1 MRTPSTP
8 SGAITPSPSY
18 TENQTPPPAAPERRL
33 RARLRELAKDNPR
46 YGYRRLHAL
55 LIRDGFSVN
64 HKRIQRFCR
73 DEGLRVR
80 VSRRKRAR
88 VGTSTTPG
96 DRLHAQFPNH
106 VWAADFAFDQTAD
119 GRVLKVLT
127 ITDEFTKTALAIE
140 VERSI
145 TGDHLVQVLDRLV
158 AVHGH
163 PMFIRM
169 DNGPEMTCHAIADWC
184 RFSSTGSV
192 FIEPGSP
199 WQNAFVESFNGKL
212 RDEFLAMELLL
223 AAGSQSHGRGLPP
236 APQQLPAPL
245 LAGLPDTERVHA
257 RLEQQQPRTCKD
269 TGALTGGRSLYPA
282 PPRRHRHRSPETSHH
297 HA

>member
-1 MRTPSTP
+1 MTTFEISQRRACAVVEQHRSTQRLP
-8 SGAITPSPSY
+8 RAV
-18 TENQTPPPAAPERRL
+18 PAAPERRL
-33 RARLRELAKDNPR
+33 RARLRELARDNPR
-46 YGYRRLHAL
+46 YGYRRLHVL
-55 LIRDGFSVN
+55 LLREGFAVN
-64 HKRIQRFCR
+64 HKRIQRLCR

-96 DRLHAQFPNH
+96 DRLQAAFPNH

-127 ITDEFTKTALAIE
+127 ITDELSKTALAIE

-145 TGDHLVQVLDRLV
+145 TGDHLVRILDRLV
-158 AVHGH
+158 SVHGH

-169 DNGPEMTCHAIADWC
+169 DNGPEMTCNAIADWC
-184 RFSSTGSV
+184 RFSATGSV

-212 RDEFLAMELLL
+212 RDELL
-223 AAGSQSHGRGLPP
+223 AVELFHSLLEAKVMAEDYRQHYNTYRPHSSLGYRTPNEFTLDWNNNNPGL
-236 APQQLPAPL
+236 AKT
-245 LAGLPDTERVHA
+245 LAH
-257 RLEQQQPRTCKD
+257 
-269 TGALTGGRSLYPA
+269 
-282 PPRRHRHRSPETSHH
+282 
-297 HA
+297 

>member
-1 MRTPSTP
+1 
-8 SGAITPSPSY
+8 
-18 TENQTPPPAAPERRL
+18 
-33 RARLRELAKDNPR
+33 
-46 YGYRRLHAL
+46 LHAL
-55 LIRDGFSVN
+55 LLREGFTVN
-64 HKRIQRFCR
+64 HKRIQRLCR

-96 DRLHAQFPNH
+96 DRLQAAFPNH
-106 VWAADFAFDQTAD
+106 VWALDFAFDQTAD

-145 TGDHLVQVLDRLV
+145 TGDHLVRILERLV

-184 RFSSTGSV
+184 RFSPTGSV

-212 RDEFLAMELLL
+212 RDELL
-223 AAGSQSHGRGLPP
+223 AIELFHS
-236 APQQLPAPL
+236 L
-245 LAGLPDTERVHA
+245 LEAKVMAED
-257 RLEQQQPRTCKD
+257 
-269 TGALTGGRSLYPA
+269 Y
-282 PPRRHRHRSPETSHH
+282 RRHYNTYRPHSSLGYRTPNEFTLDWNNNNPGLTKTLVH
-297 HA
+297 

>member
-1 MRTPSTP
+1 MTAFEVSQHRAYAAVEQPCFTQRLTRTV
-8 SGAITPSPSY
+8 
-18 TENQTPPPAAPERRL
+18 PAAPKKHL
-33 RARLRELAKDNPR
+33 RARLRELARDNPR

-55 LIRDGFSVN
+55 LLREGFAVN
-64 HKRIQRFCR
+64 HKRIQRLCR

-88 VGTSTTPG
+88 VGTSTIPG
-96 DRLHAQFPNH
+96 DRLQAAFLNH

-145 TGDHLVQVLDRLV
+145 TGDHLVSILDRLV

-163 PMFIRM
+163 PVFIRM

-212 RDEFLAMELLL
+212 RDELL
-223 AAGSQSHGRGLPP
+223 AIELFHS
-236 APQQLPAPL
+236 L
-245 LAGLPDTERVHA
+245 LEAKVMAKDYR
-257 RLEQQQPRTCKD
+257 QPYNTI
-269 TGALTGGRSLYPA
+269 
-282 PPRRHRHRSPETSHH
+282 RRHSSLGYKTPTEYAEHCTCTTPD
-297 HA
+297 

>member
-1 MRTPSTP
+1 MDSLAETVATMERPSVSQRWACAVVEQPRSTQRL
-8 SGAITPSPSY
+8 ARVA
-18 TENQTPPPAAPERRL
+18 PPAPERWLRSRL
-33 RARLRELAKDNPR
+33 RKLAKAHPR

-55 LIRDGFSVN
+55 LLREGFTVN
-64 HKRIQRFCR
+64 HKRVQRLCR

-96 DRLHAQFPNH
+96 DRLQAAFPNH

-119 GRVLKVLT
+119 GRVLKILT
-127 ITDEFTKTALAIE
+127 VTDEFTKAALAIE

-145 TGDHLVQVLDRLV
+145 TGDHLMRILERLV

-163 PMFIRM
+163 PRFIRM

-184 RFSSTGSV
+184 HFTSTGSV

-199 WQNAFVESFNGKL
+199 WQNAFVESSGGKL
-212 RDEFLAMELLL
+212 RDELL
-223 AAGSQSHGRGLPP
+223 AIEMFHS
-236 APQQLPAPL
+236 L
-245 LAGLPDTERVHA
+245 LEAKVMAED
-257 RLEQQQPRTCKD
+257 
-269 TGALTGGRSLYPA
+269 Y
-282 PPRRHRHRSPETSHH
+282 RRHYNTYRPHSSLGYRTPNEFTLDWNNNNPGLAKTLVH
-297 HA
+297 

>member
-1 MRTPSTP
+1 MTTFEISQRRACAVVEQPRSTQRLP
-8 SGAITPSPSY
+8 RAV
-18 TENQTPPPAAPERRL
+18 PAAPERRL
-33 RARLRELAKDNPR
+33 RARLRELARDNPR
-46 YGYRRLHAL
+46 YGYRRLHVL
-55 LIRDGFSVN
+55 LLREGFAVN
-64 HKRIQRFCR
+64 HKRIQRLCR

-96 DRLHAQFPNH
+96 DRLQAAFPNH

-127 ITDEFTKTALAIE
+127 ITDELSKTALAIE

-145 TGDHLVQVLDRLV
+145 TGDHLVRILDRLV
-158 AVHGH
+158 SVHGH

-169 DNGPEMTCHAIADWC
+169 DNGPEMTCNAIADWC
-184 RFSSTGSV
+184 RFSATGSV

-212 RDEFLAMELLL
+212 RDELL
-223 AAGSQSHGRGLPP
+223 AVELFHSLLEAKVMAEDYRQHYNTYRPHSSLGYRTPNEFTLDWNNNNPGL
-236 APQQLPAPL
+236 AKT
-245 LAGLPDTERVHA
+245 LAH
-257 RLEQQQPRTCKD
+257 
-269 TGALTGGRSLYPA
+269 
-282 PPRRHRHRSPETSHH
+282 
-297 HA
+297 